1 LKEKPRIKEIQ
12 ASEKEVESLL
22 IKDLAV
28 IDPNLEYLGRQIE
41 TDSGF
46 LDILAFDRE
55 QKSIA
60 IIELKVKEDDGQ
72 LFQGIRYYDWVR
84 SRRELIKRSYKKD
97 IDTNA
102 DDWLILLAP
111 SFSEGL
117 KKVARYTNPT
127 LSLFEY
133 SVLEL
138 PDGERHVICKDVDYG
153 EPYEPREIPTIE
165 GHLNYI
171 TNKNVKIACSE
182 AIDSLK
188 NINIE
193 VQPKRGMLSLL
204 LDSDIVGRIRCRRNF
219 FKIRT
224 AFKGKWTDYYN
235 IYTRKDWNSFF
246 RKKIKPFI

>member
-1 LKEKPRIKEIQ
+1 MKEKSRIEKIQ
-12 ASEKEVESLL
+12 VSEKEVETLL
-22 IKDLAV
+22 IKDLTV
-28 IDPNLEYLGRQIE
+28 IDPSLEYLSRQIE

-55 QKSIA
+55 QESIA
-60 IIELKVKEDDGQ
+60 IIELKVKEDDRQ

-84 SRRELIKRSYKKD
+84 QRRDLIKRSYKKD

-111 SFSEGL
+111 SFSEDL
-117 KKVARYTNPT
+117 QKVARYTNLT
-127 LSLFEY
+127 LDLFEY
-133 SVLEL
+133 SVFEL

-153 EPYEPREIPTIE
+153 ERYEPREIPTIE

-171 TNKNVKIACSE
+171 TDKKVRLVCSE
-182 AIDSLK
+182 AIESLK
-188 NINIE
+188 NTNIE
-193 VQPKRGMLSLL
+193 VQPKRDKLSLL
-204 LDSDIVGRIRCRRNF
+204 LNSDIVGRIRCRRSF

-224 AFKGKWTDYYN
+224 AFRGKWTDYYN

-246 RKKIKPFI
+246 RMRIKPLL